1 MSIAAESRA
10 AGVIAVLRL
19 VKALKKEQRN
29 HASEEAASPARD
41 VVEESDKMSKL
52 ISRSALALLALSL
65 AACAAAPPPPPSIQA
80 PPPRHADAKTT
91 LENHY

>member
-1 MSIAAESRA
+1 
-10 AGVIAVLRL
+10 
-19 VKALKKEQRN
+19 
-29 HASEEAASPARD
+29 
-41 VVEESDKMSKL
+41 MSKL

-65 AACAAAPPPPPSIQA
+65 AACAAAPPPSIQA